1 MAFDLYS
8 SEQAWTLVMRM
19 KIICRGRSIVCKYNT
34 LKYSE
39 IQYGDGV
46 GNTTEDRYQQ
56 MNPHNVLYHGKRA
69 VNKGG
74 RSV

>member
-8 SEQAWTLVMRM
+8 SERAWTVVVMM
-19 KIICRGRSIVCKYNT
+19 KIICRGGSIVCKYNT

-46 GNTTEDRYQQ
+46 SNTIEDKYQQ
-56 MNPHNVLYHGKRA
+56 LNPHNMLYHGKRA

-74 RSV
+74 HSV